1 VLFDGLPAMIGYWD
15 SDLCNVIA
23 NEAYVEWFGVS
34 PSRLKGMHISEIIG
48 ETIYQQNLP
57 YMRAALGGEPQ
68 EFQRTLVDVS
78 GATRHAQV
86 SYSPDAP
93 DGEVLGLFVMITD
106 ITPRVEAQHQMD
118 EAERLAEL
126 GSWTLIPATG
136 EMTWSPQM
144 YRLLGRDPST
154 YVPTVDS
161 LMPFLHPEDRDRVI
175 AVAGAARE
183 KGVGYDVRYRLALP
197 DAPVREVHSRVHSEL
212 DADGG
217 VARLTGTIQDVTSSL
232 ALSREMG
239 RVNEELRQVNQ
250 LNADVLGVVGH
261 DVRTP
266 LALVLGHLE
275 ELTATWDEATDEAK
289 LTRVDRAFSAA
300 HRLASLIDDILAMAN
315 FDSGSIATRPI
326 RVELHEVVRDAL
338 TSLHAASEVDV
349 RVEGAP
355 VALIDPFHLRQMI
368 ANLVGNALRYGAP
381 PVVVTIGEQAG
392 VLFVEVTD
400 HGAGVPEEFV
410 PHLFERFTRAT
421 TGSAAQQRGSG
432 FGLYIVGRLAE
443 ANGCRL
449 SYSPVTPTGSRFRL
463 ELPSATV

>member
-1 VLFDGLPAMIGYWD
+1 
-15 SDLCNVIA
+15 
-23 NEAYVEWFGVS
+23 
-34 PSRLKGMHISEIIG
+34 
-48 ETIYQQNLP
+48 
-57 YMRAALGGEPQ
+57 
-68 EFQRTLVDVS
+68 
-78 GATRHAQV
+78 
-86 SYSPDAP
+86 
-93 DGEVLGLFVMITD
+93 
-106 ITPRVEAQHQMD
+106 MD